1 MIKYIGRIFSNLNK
15 YLIMNDIHKIS
26 EIFSNIYDFC
36 TSFLPICKEK
46 LIAHCKK
53 QFKPSK
59 LSLSEGRTIQI
70 LFHLSG
76 FITFKYFYLGYV
88 KNTSV

>member
-46 LIAHCKK
+46 LIAHGKK
-53 QFKPSK
+53 RFKPSK
-59 LSLSEGRTIQI
+59 LSLSEGRAIQV

-76 FITFKYFYLGYV
+76 LKTFKDFFGYV